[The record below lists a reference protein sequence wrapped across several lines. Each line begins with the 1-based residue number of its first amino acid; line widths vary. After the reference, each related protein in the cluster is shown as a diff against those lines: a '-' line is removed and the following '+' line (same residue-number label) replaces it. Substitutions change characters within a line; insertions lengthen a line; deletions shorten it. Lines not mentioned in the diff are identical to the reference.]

1 MLLGTGY
8 FAVSGMVVTLSLDPG
23 ERTVIG
29 EPPEGY
35 TVTDQRMIST
45 DGVDL
50 AVWLVTGPATSGDR
64 AIILVHGIGDQAWN
78 DTNRSLAAAYVD
90 AGFTVLALDLRGH
103 GISGG
108 RVLSLG
114 WHERN
119 DIRAAVDLLL
129 AEGFAPGRIGIHGTS
144 YGAATA
150 LLAAAAIPEIGAVV
164 ADSSWADMRDIMDVE
179 IDDRTGLP
187 AGLARLLRPGISLTG
202 RIVFDL
208 DFDEIPPLVAIP
220 AVAPRPIFFIHGEAD
235 GRIPVEDS
243 EALFDASLAATNE
256 LWVLPGMAHTEGI
269 WLEDGDQ
276 MPSPFRA
283 EFLARV
289 TNFFDRTLP

>member
-8 FAVSGMVVTLSLDPG
+8 FAVSGMVVALSLDPG
-23 ERTVIG
+23 ARTIIG
-29 EPPEGY
+29 EPPESY
-35 TVTDQRMIST
+35 TVTDQRMITS

-50 AVWLVTGPATSGDR
+50 AVWLVTGPGTIGDR
-64 AIILVHGIGDQAWN
+64 AIILVHGLGDQAWN

-108 RVLSLG
+108 QVLGLG

-119 DIRAAVDLLL
+119 DIRAAVDVLI

-150 LLAAAAIPEIGAVV
+150 LLAAAAIPEIGAVI
-164 ADSSWADMRDIMDVE
+164 ADTSWADMREIMDVE
-179 IDDRTGLP
+179 IEDRTGLS

-202 RIVFDL
+202 RVVFDL
-208 DFDEIPPLVAIP
+208 DFEEIQPLLAIP
-220 AVAPRPIFFIHGEAD
+220 AIAPRPILFIHGQSD
-235 GRIPVEDS
+235 TRIPVEHS
-243 EALFDASLAATNE
+243 EALFDATLAGANE
-256 LWVLPGMAHTEGI
+256 LWVLPGMAHTEGA
-269 WLEDGDQ
+269 WMEDGENV
-276 MPSPFRA
+276 PSPFQT